1 MLTVSTKQSVGIAC
15 GCYLNEEGVPYYY
28 PFLVK
33 EEE

>member
-1 MLTVSTKQSVGIAC
+1 MGRQVCLGIAC

-33 EEE
+33 EEG

>member
-15 GCYLNEEGVPYYY
+15 GCYLNEGVAPYYY

-33 EEE
+33 EER